1 MSDSSP
7 LSTPIHSESEYS
19 DSDSDVQ
26 STRIGNNFDSEPDG
40 EDLNETF
47 SRDYRAIPA
56 LDTYEEAGLD
66 TNEYEPMSSEAR
78 LNAELEIRRRN
89 QSQRGP
95 TDLSWDSDDEMSII
109 GRRNRILN
117 RLQHEEIDPLK
128 ELFQVEQDNPIVL
141 QDVTGS
147 LTQYLDRPEI
157 RLEISRRFQDFLINY
172 KSVDGEALYINRIKQ
187 MASQNRISFEV
198 SYVHLA
204 QHTPAIGIWLGDS
217 PSQILEILDDSAF
230 ALVTNKALFP
240 EFTRISPE
248 IHVRISDLQIIDE
261 LRELRQMHLNALIK
275 TRGVVTKRTSV
286 FPQLRIIKWK
296 CNKCYNVIGP
306 FSVTEDKPNSPT
318 ICPYCNNKS
327 GFQIDTSSTV
337 YRNYQRITIQEP
349 PGSVQPGRL
358 PRTKEV
364 ILYSDLADCCHPGEE
379 VEITG
384 IYKHVLD
391 VRHQGFPVFSTIIE
405 ANHISRNGDSY
416 SAISITKEEEEQI
429 LELSRQPDISKII
442 FESIAPSIFGHE
454 NIKSSIALSLFGG
467 RRKEFQDKHNIRG
480 DINVLLLGDPGTA
493 KSQFLKYAESI
504 APRSVF
510 TTGKGA
516 SAVGLTASV
525 HLEQSTGEW
534 TLEGGALVLADGGV
548 CLIDEFDK
556 MSDKDRTSIHEAMEQ
571 QSISISKAGIV
582 TTLLARCSVIAACN
596 PVHGRY
602 DGSLS
607 FSQNSG
613 LSEPILSRFDILCVV
628 KDVVDPILDERLADY
643 VIRTHQGETHQTVL
657 DENILRKYIAYARKN
672 VNPRLSDI
680 DNEKLVSLYNELREE
695 SERGGGARI
704 TVRHLESI
712 IRLSEAHAR
721 LHLRNAVFESDVNYA
736 ISLILESFVS
746 TEKYA
751 NKKNLEKKFSKY
763 LIYGRDRNDLLL
775 HVIHTMVR
783 ERIAFQ
789 TLRRGGVIEYENE
802 NRKIIIKKSDFESRA
817 KDIGVT
823 DFHTFYQSQKFR
835 NDFTQTETEIIRE
848 A

>member
-19 DSDSDVQ
+19 ESDSDVQ
-26 STRIGNNFDSEPDG
+26 STRIGDNFESEPEG
-40 EDLNETF
+40 EDLADTV
-47 SRDYRAIPA
+47 RTDYRAIPE
-56 LDTYEEAGLD
+56 LDTYEDAGLD
-66 TNEYEPMSSEAR
+66 TATYEQMSAEDR

-89 QSQRGP
+89 QTMRGP
-95 TDLSWDSDDEMSII
+95 ADLGWDSDDEMSII
-109 GRRNRILN
+109 GRRNRIRQRARDGDL
-117 RLQHEEIDPLK
+117 DPLN
-128 ELFQVEQDNPIVL
+128 ELFKVDNDNPVIL
-141 QDVTGS
+141 QDVTGP
-147 LTQYLDRPEI
+147 LTQYLERPEI
-157 RLEISRRFQDFLINY
+157 RHEIARRFHDFLINY
-172 KSVDGEALYINRIKQ
+172 KSGDGEPLYINRIKQ

-204 QHTPAIGIWLGDS
+204 QHTPIIGIWLGDA
-217 PSQILEILDDSAF
+217 PTQILEILDDAAF
-230 ALVTNKALFP
+230 ALVTNNALFP

-248 IHVRISDLQIIDE
+248 IHVRISDLQIVDE
-261 LRELRQMHLNALIK
+261 LRNLRQIHLNALIK

-286 FPQLRIIKWK
+286 FPQLRIVKWK
-296 CNKCYNVIGP
+296 CSRCGNTIGP
-306 FSVTEDKPNSPT
+306 FPVTDEKPVPPNY
-318 ICPYCNNKS
+318 CPVCTAKS
-327 GFQIDTSSTV
+327 GFTIDTASTV

-364 ILYSDLADCCHPGEE
+364 VLYADLADCCRPGEE

-384 IYKHVLD
+384 IYKHMMD
-391 VRHQGFPVFSTIIE
+391 IRRQGFPVFSTMIE
-405 ANHISRNGDSY
+405 ANHVSRSGDSY
-416 SAISITKEEEEQI
+416 SAISITKEEEQQI
-429 LELSRQPDISKII
+429 IELSKQPDISKTI

-454 NIKSSIALSLFGG
+454 NIKAAIALSLFGG
-467 RRKEFQDKHNIRG
+467 RRKDFRDRHNIRG

-504 APRSVF
+504 APRAVF

-525 HLEQSTGEW
+525 HLEHSTGEW

-596 PVHGRY
+596 PIHGRY

-613 LSEPILSRFDILCVV
+613 LSEPILSRFDVLCVV
-628 KDVVDPILDERLADY
+628 KDVVDSILDAKLADY
-643 VIRTHQGETHQTVL
+643 VIKSHQGETHQNGL
-657 DENILRKYIAYARKN
+657 DEEILRKYIAYARKN
-672 VNPRLSDI
+672 VQPKLSDI
-680 DNEKLVSLYNELREE
+680 DNQKLVSLYNELREE
-695 SERGGGARI
+695 SEKGGGARI

-712 IRLSEAHAR
+712 IRLAEAHAR
-721 LHLRNAVFESDVNYA
+721 LHLRNNVIESDVNFA

-751 NKKNLEKKFSKY
+751 NKKYLEKKFSRY
-763 LIYGRDRNDLLL
+763 LVYGRDRNDLLL

-783 ERIAFQ
+783 ERIAFMN
-789 TLRRGGVIEYENE
+789 LRRSGIEYEDKT
-802 NRKIIIKKSDFESRA
+802 RKIVIKKSDFEARA
-817 KDIGVT
+817 KDIGVN

-835 NDFTQTETEIIRE
+835 NDFMQTDTEIIRE